1 MLYDITIL
9 FMLPGLLLGLWAQ
22 MRVKSAY
29 AKYSRVPTRAGL
41 PANEAVRR
49 LLRQNGAEQITV
61 TETAGELT
69 DHFDPRTDT
78 LRLSQGVYHS
88 TSVAALGIAAHEAGH
103 ALQKQQHYPFLS
115 LRTALVPVVNIG
127 SSLSWPIFLAGLIF
141 SWEPLMTAGIIL
153 FAAVVLWGDLDVMF
167 IDMPPGTGD
176 VPLTVF
182 QSIPVDGA
190 IMVTTPQ
197 QLVGMIVEKAM
208 NMAGM
213 MNVPVLGLVENMS
226 YAVCPDCGKHVEV
239 FGESHVDEIAERF
252 NVKALAKLPINH
264 KLAAACDAGLIE
276 LFEGDWLDAAIQEIL
291 K

>member
-1 MLYDITIL
+1 MLYDLTIL

-153 FAAVVLWGDLDVMF
+153 FAAVVLFTLITLPVE
-167 IDMPPGTGD
+167 IDASRRAMAMLSSSGY
-176 VPLTVF
+176 LTAEEEK
-182 QSIPVDGA
+182 GA
-190 IMVTTPQ
+190 
-197 QLVGMIVEKAM
+197 KS
-208 NMAGM
+208 
-213 MNVPVLGLVENMS
+213 VLT
-226 YAVCPDCGKHVEV
+226 
-239 FGESHVDEIAERF
+239 
-252 NVKALAKLPINH
+252 
-264 KLAAACDAGLIE
+264 AAALTYVASFVSAMMQLLRLLALSRRRD
-276 LFEGDWLDAAIQEIL
+276 
-291 K
+291 

>member
-1 MLYDITIL
+1 MLYDLTIL

-41 PANEAVRR
+41 PANEAVCR

-153 FAAVVLWGDLDVMF
+153 FAAVVLFTLITLPVE
-167 IDMPPGTGD
+167 IDASRRAMAMLSGSGY
-176 VPLTVF
+176 LTAEEEK
-182 QSIPVDGA
+182 GA
-190 IMVTTPQ
+190 
-197 QLVGMIVEKAM
+197 KS
-208 NMAGM
+208 
-213 MNVPVLGLVENMS
+213 VLT
-226 YAVCPDCGKHVEV
+226 
-239 FGESHVDEIAERF
+239 
-252 NVKALAKLPINH
+252 
-264 KLAAACDAGLIE
+264 AAALTYVASFVSAMMQLLRLLALSRRRD
-276 LFEGDWLDAAIQEIL
+276 
-291 K
+291 

>member
-153 FAAVVLWGDLDVMF
+153 FAAVVLFTLITLPVE
-167 IDMPPGTGD
+167 IDASRRAMAMLGGSGY
-176 VPLTVF
+176 LTAEEEK
-182 QSIPVDGA
+182 GA
-190 IMVTTPQ
+190 
-197 QLVGMIVEKAM
+197 KS
-208 NMAGM
+208 
-213 MNVPVLGLVENMS
+213 VLT
-226 YAVCPDCGKHVEV
+226 
-239 FGESHVDEIAERF
+239 
-252 NVKALAKLPINH
+252 
-264 KLAAACDAGLIE
+264 AAALTYVASFVSAMMQLLRLLALSRRRD
-276 LFEGDWLDAAIQEIL
+276 
-291 K
+291 

>member
-103 ALQKQQHYPFLS
+103 ALQKQQHYHFLS

-153 FAAVVLWGDLDVMF
+153 FAAVVLFTLITLPVE
-167 IDMPPGTGD
+167 IDASRRAMAMLSGSGY
-176 VPLTVF
+176 LTAEEEK
-182 QSIPVDGA
+182 GA
-190 IMVTTPQ
+190 
-197 QLVGMIVEKAM
+197 KS
-208 NMAGM
+208 
-213 MNVPVLGLVENMS
+213 VLT
-226 YAVCPDCGKHVEV
+226 
-239 FGESHVDEIAERF
+239 
-252 NVKALAKLPINH
+252 
-264 KLAAACDAGLIE
+264 AAALTYVASFVSAMMQLLRLLALSRRRD
-276 LFEGDWLDAAIQEIL
+276 
-291 K
+291 

>member
-153 FAAVVLWGDLDVMF
+153 FAAVVLFTLITLPVE
-167 IDMPPGTGD
+167 IDASRRAMAMLSGSGY
-176 VPLTVF
+176 LTAEEEK
-182 QSIPVDGA
+182 GA
-190 IMVTTPQ
+190 
-197 QLVGMIVEKAM
+197 KS
-208 NMAGM
+208 
-213 MNVPVLGLVENMS
+213 VLT
-226 YAVCPDCGKHVEV
+226 
-239 FGESHVDEIAERF
+239 
-252 NVKALAKLPINH
+252 
-264 KLAAACDAGLIE
+264 AAALTYVASFVSAMMQLLRLLALSRRRD
-276 LFEGDWLDAAIQEIL
+276 
-291 K
+291 

>member
-41 PANEAVRR
+41 PAHEAVRQ

-153 FAAVVLWGDLDVMF
+153 FAAVVLFTLITLPVE
-167 IDMPPGTGD
+167 IDASRRAMAMLSGSGY
-176 VPLTVF
+176 LTAEEEK
-182 QSIPVDGA
+182 GA
-190 IMVTTPQ
+190 
-197 QLVGMIVEKAM
+197 KS
-208 NMAGM
+208 
-213 MNVPVLGLVENMS
+213 VLT
-226 YAVCPDCGKHVEV
+226 
-239 FGESHVDEIAERF
+239 
-252 NVKALAKLPINH
+252 
-264 KLAAACDAGLIE
+264 AAALTYVASFVSAMMQLLRLLALSRRRD
-276 LFEGDWLDAAIQEIL
+276 
-291 K
+291 

>member
-153 FAAVVLWGDLDVMF
+153 FAAVVLFTLITLPVE
-167 IDMPPGTGD
+167 IDASRRAMAMLSGRGY
-176 VPLTVF
+176 LTAEEEK
-182 QSIPVDGA
+182 GA
-190 IMVTTPQ
+190 
-197 QLVGMIVEKAM
+197 KS
-208 NMAGM
+208 
-213 MNVPVLGLVENMS
+213 VLT
-226 YAVCPDCGKHVEV
+226 
-239 FGESHVDEIAERF
+239 
-252 NVKALAKLPINH
+252 
-264 KLAAACDAGLIE
+264 AAALTYVASFVSAMMQLLRLLALSRRRD
-276 LFEGDWLDAAIQEIL
+276 
-291 K
+291 

>member
-41 PANEAVRR
+41 PAHEAVRR

-69 DHFDPRTDT
+69 DADFLRMAKELLESVGQTD
-78 LRLSQGVYHS
+78 VYHS

-153 FAAVVLWGDLDVMF
+153 FAAVVLFTLITLPVE
-167 IDMPPGTGD
+167 IDASRRAMAMLSGSGY
-176 VPLTVF
+176 LTAEEEK
-182 QSIPVDGA
+182 GA
-190 IMVTTPQ
+190 
-197 QLVGMIVEKAM
+197 KS
-208 NMAGM
+208 
-213 MNVPVLGLVENMS
+213 VLT
-226 YAVCPDCGKHVEV
+226 
-239 FGESHVDEIAERF
+239 
-252 NVKALAKLPINH
+252 
-264 KLAAACDAGLIE
+264 AAALTYVASFVSAMMQLLRLLALSRRRD
-276 LFEGDWLDAAIQEIL
+276 
-291 K
+291 